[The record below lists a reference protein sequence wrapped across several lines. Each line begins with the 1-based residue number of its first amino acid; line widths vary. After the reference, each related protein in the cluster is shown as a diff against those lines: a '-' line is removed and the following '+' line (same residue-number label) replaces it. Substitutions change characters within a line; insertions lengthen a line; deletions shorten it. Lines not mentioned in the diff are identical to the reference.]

1 MPSVKRDGGWWTVT
15 APVSTGPHSTLCRLP
30 APLQRPHLSIPHS
43 HASPTLSLSLVSP
56 SPRNRRRRHLRRS
69 IPACSGGLAGAQHRS
84 ELPCLRSSLPSGQI
98 RLSRPRELIT
108 DPFPWLG
115 FRGWRPH
122 QLQRGSGDCAL
133 PSSTP
138 TASPTGGSASWM
150 VLLHPMAA
158 GQTRAVGK
166 LQRRGT
172 HFLCSSLR
180 GWGGGGG

>member
-1 MPSVKRDGGWWTVT
+1 MP
-15 APVSTGPHSTLCRLP
+15 LP
-30 APLQRPHLSIPHS
+30 
-43 HASPTLSLSLVSP
+43 LSLSCSSLPPPETVAAATYAA
-56 SPRNRRRRHLRRS
+56 RFRRV
-69 IPACSGGLAGAQHRS
+69 PAGLAGAQHRS

-180 GWGGGGG
+180 GWGVVGDEDQGG